1 MDRCLLISWCTRG
14 FLEVPLPLK
23 HLLPPSISRDASK
36 FLLAPFSLSVDAA
49 YVISVTVTSS
59 ISFKASTATV
69 SVMMVVV
76 MPSDIVATI
85 QGGSTRAVRLYIP
98 FSMDASSSCDPDQV
112 DRSFQHLQFMW
123 SCFQMGPYFGV
134 SCQLGFPSS
143 EMSSVV
149 LPGRV

>member
-59 ISFKASTATV
+59 ISFKASTATARITV
-69 SVMMVVV
+69 T
-76 MPSDIVATI
+76 PSDIVAI
-85 QGGSTRAVRLYIP
+85 INGGSSQSVRLYSS
-98 FSMDASSSCDPDQV
+98 FAVDASSSYDPDQA
-112 DRSFQHLQFMW
+112 DRNIQHL
-123 SCFQMGPYFGV
+123 
-134 SCQLGFPSS
+134 
-143 EMSSVV
+143 
-149 LPGRV
+149 